1 MIKKLRELV
10 DENGGKILGYLSN
23 KDLALV
29 EYGHI
34 VLVYEYK
41 DDEWVVKEYE

>member
-1 MIKKLRELV
+1 MIKKLRDLV

-29 EYGHI
+29 EYDHI